1 MNKELLTQE
10 RLKELL
16 SYDCETGL
24 FTRRYSMNRHKEGSI
39 AGAPHNKG
47 YVQIMVDL
55 KNYLAHRLA
64 WLYVYGKFPDG
75 QIDHINRIKTDN
87 RIANLRDVDGSINQ
101 LNNGL
106 RKHNSSGATGVMKDT
121 RSNKWEAQIIF
132 ENKRYYL
139 GRYDTVAEAKVV
151 RETKEK
157 ELMSLKL
164 QAHGLCV

>member
-1 MNKELLTQE
+1 MLTQN

-16 SYDCETGL
+16 SYDCETGV
-24 FTRRYSMNRHKEGSI
+24 FTRRFAINRHKEGGIS
-39 AGAPHNKG
+39 GAPHNKG
-47 YVQIMVDL
+47 YIQIMIDTH
-55 KNYLAHRLA
+55 NYLAHRLA

-106 RKHNSSGATGVMKDT
+106 RKHNSSGVTGVMKDT
-121 RSNKWEAQIIF
+121 RSNKWVVQLIF

-139 GRYDTVAEAKVV
+139 GRYQTVAEAKIA

>member
-47 YVQIMVDL
+47 YVQIMVDFN
-55 KNYLAHRLA
+55 NYLAHRLA

-75 QIDHINRIKTDN
+75 QID
-87 RIANLRDVDGSINQ
+87 
-101 LNNGL
+101 
-106 RKHNSSGATGVMKDT
+106 
-121 RSNKWEAQIIF
+121 QI
-132 ENKRYYL
+132 
-139 GRYDTVAEAKVV
+139 GR
-151 RETKEK
+151 
-157 ELMSLKL
+157 
-164 QAHGLCV
+164 AHV